1 MDFKPLILRN
11 PNAAK
16 KREINLDN
24 VQKKSDVNHTGMNAS
39 ALERK
44 IEEGKVTLPPKISRD
59 VSNIISS
66 KRQEQMIGDKKM
78 TQKDLAGRVNLPVS
92 DITSM
97 ENGSMILNHENKMKI
112 RKVQQFLKITELN
125 L

>member
-1 MDFKPLILRN
+1 
-11 PNAAK
+11 
-16 KREINLDN
+16 
-24 VQKKSDVNHTGMNAS
+24 
-39 ALERK
+39 
-44 IEEGKVTLPPKISRD
+44 LPPKISRD